1 MTAPAHPPAEG
12 KKKFSLTE
20 GWGLFILI
28 LFVVFSG
35 LLTVFAQQLGY
46 FMNVMTNTISNFFQ
60 MLKQQQGPILLI
72 SAAVLAYFLFKDK
85 KKPAAAPPAG
95 DH

>member
-1 MTAPAHPPAEG
+1 MTTPAQPPAEG

-35 LLTVFAQQLGY
+35 LLVVFAQQLGY
-46 FMNVMTNTISNFFQ
+46 FMNVVTNMINGFFQ
-60 MLKQQQGPILLI
+60 MIKLQQGPILVI
-72 SAAVLAYFLFKDK
+72 GAAVLAYFLLKDK